1 MAVIDRVSEIVAPLV
16 TSLDLTVYDI
26 EQAGPILR
34 ISVDKP
40 SDPNGPS
47 GADLTRLT
55 RMVSSALD
63 EIDPVPG
70 SYTLEITS
78 PGLERK
84 LRTAQHFAG
93 AIGTRVKLKLE
104 PHLEIRR
111 IDGVLAAADSETI
124 TVRGVDEADVVIRL
138 DDITTA
144 RTVFE
149 WGPAPKPGKGTKP
162 GKSGSKKTRKTRKT
176 SAEKPS
182 AETSQTH
189 SAERSA
195 G

>member
-1 MAVIDRVSEIVAPLV
+1 MAVIDRVSDIVAPLV
-16 TSLDLTVYDI
+16 SSLDLTVYDI

-47 GADLTRLT
+47 SADLTRLT

-63 EIDPVPG
+63 EFDPVPG

-84 LRTAQHFAG
+84 LRTAEHFAG
-93 AIGTRVKLKLE
+93 AIGTQVKLKLE
-104 PHLEIRR
+104 PHREVRR
-111 IDGVLAAADSETI
+111 IDGVLAAADSDTI
-124 TVRGVDEADVVIRL
+124 TVRGVDGADVIVGL

-162 GKSGSKKTRKTRKT
+162 GKSGSKKTNKT
-176 SAEKPS
+176 SAEKTSANPS
-182 AETSQTH
+182 PTR

>member
-1 MAVIDRVSEIVAPLV
+1 MAVIDRVTDIVTPLV
-16 TSLDLTVYDI
+16 SSLELTVYDI

-40 SDPNGPS
+40 SDPNGPGS
-47 GADLTRLT
+47 ADLTRLT

-84 LRTAQHFAG
+84 LRTAEHFAG
-93 AIGTRVKLKLE
+93 AIGTPVKLKLE
-104 PHLEIRR
+104 PHLEVRR
-111 IDGVLAAADSETI
+111 IDGVLAAADSDTI
-124 TVRGVDEADVVIRL
+124 TVRRAEGDDVVVRI

-149 WGPAPKPGKGTKP
+149 WGPAPKPGKGSKP
-162 GKSGSKKTRKTRKT
+162 GKAGARKPK
-176 SAEKPS
+176 KPS
-182 AETSQTH
+182 RAQTSPNR